1 MSAHEPLATTEV
13 DPFDLPDWLGTT
25 RVTWRAVDS
34 LHAAGHVRGELVSG
48 PAEDSAEEGADT
60 PLACDLLAV
69 DVAHPRP
76 VADDALRR
84 ATHLAW
90 AHGQVHLV
98 ARGERLTLAT
108 PGTGFTADRVL
119 EVVARLALAVGARPT
134 SYAVWLRVGAPGG
147 DPSHLGG

>member
-1 MSAHEPLATTEV
+1 MSAHEPQATTEV
-13 DPFDLPDWLGTT
+13 DPFDLPDWLGTGQ
-25 RVTWRAVDS
+25 VTWRAVDS
-34 LHAAGHVRGELVSG
+34 LHAAGDVRGELTGG
-48 PAEDSAEEGADT
+48 PADGSGDGVPEG
-60 PLACDLLAV
+60 PLPCDLLAV

-76 VADDALRR
+76 VADDSLRR

-98 ARGERLTLAT
+98 ERRGRLALAT